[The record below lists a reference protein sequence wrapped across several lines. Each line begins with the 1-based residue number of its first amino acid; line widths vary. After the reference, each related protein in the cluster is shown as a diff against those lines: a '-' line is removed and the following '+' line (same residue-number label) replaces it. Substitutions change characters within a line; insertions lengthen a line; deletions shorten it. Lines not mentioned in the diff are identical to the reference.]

1 MAHKRYSK
9 AVATVLLSMAVN
21 LLAVAVLIAQPAP
34 LTGLDAYIEQALA
47 EWDQPGLSIAVV
59 KDDSVVYAR
68 GFGVGTLGEPGSVD
82 EHTIFAIA
90 STTKAFTAAALG
102 MLVDQDIIDWDDTAA
117 RRLPGFRVA
126 DPYVSQQ
133 ITIRDMLTHR
143 TGAATHNNVW
153 IAAPFDRT
161 ELVRR
166 MRHLPQAMEHR
177 AGYRYNNLIYTAAGE
192 IVGSAANTTWDDFL
206 EERIFMPL
214 NMHRTTTR
222 YHVAVSSANVA
233 SPHLRVEGAVTPVP
247 IRNYDA
253 LGGAGS
259 IFSSA
264 YDMAQWVRL
273 HLNHGTY
280 NGLRLIS
287 ESTIREMHRRH
298 VNLGVGQATRNR
310 FPDRTYYA
318 YGLGWRL
325 HDYAGRDVVQHTGTV
340 NFMRSQVAMMPEEG
354 IGVVILGNLTTS
366 ALQTA
371 LMYRVFDALL
381 GRPERDW
388 SRVFLAAS
396 SPSTTRTPART
407 PGTSPSLSLEAYQG
421 VYADSLYGDLSIA
434 LEDERLVLRY
444 SPDYVADLEH
454 WHHDTFRVHWRST
467 GFGSTMATF
476 TLNRGEVA
484 SMSLQ
489 GYTDFSRSPRESA
502 APVEEPTGAQ

>member
-1 MAHKRYSK
+1 MAHSRLIRI
-9 AVATVLLSMAVN
+9 ALATVSGLVLSILSSAS
-21 LLAVAVLIAQPAP
+21 ICAQPH
-34 LTGLDAYIEQALA
+34 LLDGLDAYIERSMEAW
-47 EWDQPGLSIAVV
+47 EQPGLAIAVV
-59 KDDSVVYAR
+59 QGDSVIYAR
-68 GFGVGTLGEPGSVD
+68 GFGVRTLAEPDSVD
-82 EHTIFAIA
+82 EHTLFAIA

-102 MLVDQDIIDWDDTAA
+102 MLVDQGIIDWDDAA
-117 RRLPGFRVA
+117 VRHLSGFRVA
-126 DPYVSQQ
+126 DPFATQQ

-143 TGAATHNNVW
+143 TGVSTHNNVW
-153 IAAPFDRT
+153 IAAPFDRK

-166 MRHLPQAMEHR
+166 MRHLPQATEHR

-192 IVGSAANTTWDDFL
+192 VVGAAAHSTWDDFL

-214 NMHRTTTR
+214 GMHRTTTR
-222 YHVAVSSANVA
+222 YHVAVSSTNVA
-233 SPHLRVEGAVTPVP
+233 SPHLRVDGVVTPVP

-259 IFSSA
+259 MFSSA

-273 HLNHGTY
+273 HLNRGTY
-280 NGLRLIS
+280 NGLRLLS
-287 ESTIREMHRRH
+287 EPTIREMHRPH
-298 VNLGVGQATRNR
+298 VNLGVSQSTRNR
-310 FPDRTYYA
+310 FPDRTYFA

-381 GRPERDW
+381 GRPDRDW
-388 SRVFLAAS
+388 SRIFLADY
-396 SPSTTRTPART
+396 SPSTPRTPART
-407 PGTSPSLSLEAYQG
+407 PGTTPSLPLEAYEG
-421 VYADSLYGDLSIA
+421 TYADSLYGPLSIT
-434 LEDERLVLRY
+434 LEDDHLVLRY

-454 WHHDTFRVHWRST
+454 WHHDTFRVHWRSI

-476 TLNRGEVA
+476 RVNSARARAIRIDGFTE
-484 SMSLQ
+484 
-489 GYTDFSRSPRESA
+489 YTRH
-502 APVEEPTGAQ
+502 EP